1 MNMDSYREVF
11 IEEAREN
18 VNNLNNSLLELE
30 KNLDDLT
37 PVNELF
43 RAAHTLK
50 GMSATMGYD
59 RMAGFTH
66 ILEEVLDSVR
76 SGKTRPT
83 LEIMNILFK
92 SVDAL
97 SDFVDSIV
105 ETNAD
110 YSAGAAIVADS
121 IKKQLETG
129 QQPQFQGAPKTV
141 QMPLK
146 EKEEMPAINAA
157 GFNLKPDE
165 KIISQAAEKS
175 MKVFLIKTVLDE
187 NCAFKNVRS
196 FMVSRNLSEKG
207 EIIGSYPSSRDIE
220 DGKFES
226 EFEFAFATAL
236 GAPETKA
243 LVSKVS
249 EVKEV
254 IIKEVTPEMPAENVL
269 ADKEQSASFKAEE
282 IKNDGMQKKHSS
294 AQSVRVNIDKLD
306 TLMNLVGELVI
317 NKIRFDQ
324 IAKEKKYE
332 LLNDTVEEFDR
343 VIDELQIEITSVRML
358 PVSHIFDRYPRSVR
372 DLAVQ
377 AGKQVEVEIEGGD
390 IEIDRTVLEEMNEPL
405 LHLIRNSLAHGIEMP
420 DVRIKAGKNP
430 KGVIRLSAKRE
441 RNSVIIEVSD
451 DGAGINTAA
460 VRKKALE
467 RKVVTEERLKNM
479 NDDEVVSLIS
489 LPGFSTVESVNKVSG
504 RGVGVDVVKTKVE
517 GFGGIFRIE
526 NYPKEGSKFI
536 LKLPLTLAIVQALL
550 VKAGKEIYSIPV
562 IHTVETFESFEKDY
576 RYIQDR
582 KVIILRE
589 EVIPVYSLMELL
601 GKKRVEA
608 EMHELVIVDVRDKK
622 AAIEVDRVIGQQEVA
637 IKSLGE
643 FLKFAKGF
651 SGVTILGDGSI
662 SLIVDITSLL

>member
-1 MNMDSYREVF
+1 MDMENYREVF
-11 IEEAREN
+11 MEEAREN
-18 VNNLNNSLLELE
+18 VNNLNNSLLSLE

-66 ILEEVLDSVR
+66 ILEEVLDSIR

-83 LEIMNILFK
+83 LDIMNLLFK

-97 SDFVDSIV
+97 SDFIDSIA
-105 ETNAD
+105 ETNTD

-121 IKKQLETG
+121 IKKHLEGNDIT
-129 QQPQFQGAPKTV
+129 PDAPAVKQTA
-141 QMPLK
+141 LK
-146 EKEEMPAINAA
+146 KEAVAPETAGGFKSAVDQNTLDAA
-157 GFNLKPDE
+157 AARSMNVFFM
-165 KIISQAAEKS
+165 KII
-175 MKVFLIKTVLDE
+175 LDDK
-187 NCAFKNVRS
+187 CAFKNVRA

-207 EIIGSYPSSRDIE
+207 EIIGSSPSSKDIE
-220 DGKFES
+220 EGNFEN
-226 EFEFAFATAL
+226 EFEFVFATAL
-236 GAPETKA
+236 DAAQAKA
-243 LVSKVS
+243 LAAKVS
-249 EVKEV
+249 EVKDV
-254 IIKEVTPEMPAENVL
+254 IIKEAAGSKKSVEPETQKNSDAVSPAGGSGP
-269 ADKEQSASFKAEE
+269 AKE
-282 IKNDGMQKKHSS
+282 KKHSS
-294 AQSVRVNIDKLD
+294 SQSVRVSIEKLD
-306 TLMNLVGELVI
+306 SLMNLVGELVI

-358 PVSHIFDRYPRSVR
+358 PVSNMFDRYPRSVR

-377 AGKQVEVEIEGGD
+377 AGKQADVEIEGND
-390 IEIDRTVLEEMNEPL
+390 IEIDRTVLEEMSEPL
-405 LHLIRNSLAHGIEMP
+405 LHLIRNSVAHGIEMP
-420 DVRIKAGKNP
+420 DARIKAGKNP

-479 NDDEVVSLIS
+479 SDEEVVSLIA

-517 GFGGIFRIE
+517 SFGGIFRIE
-526 NYPKEGSKFI
+526 NYPGEGSKFI
-536 LKLPLTLAIVQALL
+536 MKLPLTLAIVQALL
-550 VKAGKEIYSIPV
+550 VKAGKETYSIPV
-562 IHTVETFESFEKDY
+562 IHTIETFESFEKDY
-576 RYIQDR
+576 RFIQNR

-601 GKKRVEA
+601 GKPRTESEV
-608 EMHELVIVDVRDKK
+608 HELVIVDVRDKK

-643 FLKFAKGF
+643 FLKFARGF

-662 SLIVDITSLL
+662 SLIVDITALL

>member
-11 IEEAREN
+11 MEEAREN
-18 VNNLNNSLLELE
+18 VNNLNNSLLDLE

-83 LEIMNILFK
+83 LEIMNLLFK

-97 SDFVDSIV
+97 SDFIDSIA
-105 ETNAD
+105 ETNSD

-121 IKKQLETG
+121 IKKQLDAG
-129 QQPQFQGAPKTV
+129 QPLPVQSAPKITAKKSEV
-141 QMPLK
+141 RKETPLT
-146 EKEEMPAINAA
+146 EAA
-157 GFNLKPDE
+157 GFNVKADE
-165 KIISQAAEKS
+165 KIVSEAMAKS
-175 MKVFLIKTVLDE
+175 MKVYLIKTILVE

-220 DGKFES
+220 EGKFDS
-226 EFEFAFATAL
+226 EFEFVFATAL
-236 GAPETKA
+236 GVQETKS
-243 LVSKVS
+243 LVLKVS
-249 EVKEV
+249 EVKDV
-254 IIKEVTPEMPAENVL
+254 NIKELTAEKTAEAVLSQPEKNAPVKPEENPR
-269 ADKEQSASFKAEE
+269 EGE
-282 IKNDGMQKKHSS
+282 QKKHSS
-294 AQSVRVNIDKLD
+294 AQSVRVNIEKLD

-372 DLAVQ
+372 DLAMQ

-479 NDDEVVSLIS
+479 NDDEVVALIA
-489 LPGFSTVESVNKVSG
+489 LPGFSTMESVNKVSG

-550 VKAGKEIYSIPV
+550 VKAGKETYSIPV
-562 IHTVETFESFEKDY
+562 IHTVETFESFEKEY
-576 RYIQDR
+576 RYIQNR

-608 EMHELVIVDVRDKK
+608 EVHELVIVDVRDKK

>member
-1 MNMDSYREVF
+1 
-11 IEEAREN
+11 
-18 VNNLNNSLLELE
+18 
-30 KNLDDLT
+30 
-37 PVNELF
+37 
-43 RAAHTLK
+43 
-50 GMSATMGYD
+50 
-59 RMAGFTH
+59 
-66 ILEEVLDSVR
+66 
-76 SGKTRPT
+76 
-83 LEIMNILFK
+83 
-92 SVDAL
+92 
-97 SDFVDSIV
+97 
-105 ETNAD
+105 
-110 YSAGAAIVADS
+110 
-121 IKKQLETG
+121 
-129 QQPQFQGAPKTV
+129 
-141 QMPLK
+141 
-146 EKEEMPAINAA
+146 
-157 GFNLKPDE
+157 
-165 KIISQAAEKS
+165 
-175 MKVFLIKTVLDE
+175 
-187 NCAFKNVRS
+187 
-196 FMVSRNLSEKG
+196 
-207 EIIGSYPSSRDIE
+207 
-220 DGKFES
+220 
-226 EFEFAFATAL
+226 
-236 GAPETKA
+236 
-243 LVSKVS
+243 
-249 EVKEV
+249 
-254 IIKEVTPEMPAENVL
+254 
-269 ADKEQSASFKAEE
+269 
-282 IKNDGMQKKHSS
+282 
-294 AQSVRVNIDKLD
+294 
-306 TLMNLVGELVI
+306 MNLVGELVI

-377 AGKQVEVEIEGGD
+377 AGKQVEVEIEGGE

-451 DGAGINTAA
+451 DGAGINTTA

-479 NDDEVVSLIS
+479 NDDEVVTLIS